1 MDERAPQKGAF
12 LFPPS
17 KDLMIII
24 PAIDLKDGK
33 CVRLR
38 QGKMDSSTIFTDDP
52 SAQARTWQDMGAQR
66 IHVVDLDGSV
76 SGKPRNLAMV
86 RQITDAVRVPVQLG
100 GGIRNAETIR
110 LYLEMGVKTAILG
123 TVAARDPEKTKELI
137 TNFPGQLAV
146 GIDARSGW
154 VSVQGWTESA
164 NVKATELA
172 ARFQACPPAAFIY
185 TDIDRD
191 GMMAGPNIEATR
203 EFAGATSVPVIL
215 SGGVTTMDDIKNAL
229 DLETAGVMGIIIGR
243 ALYEG
248 TIDLRQAIKLAE
260 RKDAG

>member
-1 MDERAPQKGAF
+1 MDEKAPQKGAF

-17 KDLMIII
+17 KDPMIII

-76 SGKPRNLAMV
+76 SGKPRNLDV
-86 RQITDAVRVPVQLG
+86 VKQITEAVRVPVQLG

-110 LYLEMGVKTAILG
+110 LYLDIGVRIAILG
-123 TVAARDPEKTKELI
+123 TVAARDSERTKQLI
-137 TNFPGQLAV
+137 ASFPGQVAV

-154 VSVQGWTESA
+154 VAVQGWTESA
-164 NVKATELA
+164 NVKAPELA

-185 TDIDRD
+185 TDIERD

-203 EFAGATSVPVIL
+203 EFSLSTSVPVIL
-215 SGGVTTMDDIKNAL
+215 SGGVTTMDDVRNAL

-248 TIDLRQAIKLAE
+248 TIDLRQAIE
-260 RKDAG
+260 MVGRQDAG

>member
-1 MDERAPQKGAF
+1 
-12 LFPPS
+12 
-17 KDLMIII
+17 
-24 PAIDLKDGK
+24 
-33 CVRLR
+33 
-38 QGKMDSSTIFTDDP
+38 
-52 SAQARTWQDMGAQR
+52 
-66 IHVVDLDGSV
+66 
-76 SGKPRNLAMV
+76 
-86 RQITDAVRVPVQLG
+86 
-100 GGIRNAETIR
+100 
-110 LYLEMGVKTAILG
+110 
-123 TVAARDPEKTKELI
+123 VAALDPEKTRELI
-137 TNFPGQLAV
+137 TNVPGQLAV

-172 ARFQACPPAAFIY
+172 ARFQVCPPAAFIY

-248 TIDLRQAIKLAE
+248 TIELRQAIKLAE